1 MTRGS
6 YAACVVGGAGH
17 VGAPLAIVLATRGL
31 RTLIYD
37 LDRAS
42 MDRLAEGVMPFLEEG
57 AEPLLKA
64 MLAEGRLGFTTDPA
78 DIRDVP
84 YVVITIGTP
93 VDEFHNPV
101 MRVLTDCLDTLLPH
115 LSDRQTLVLRSTIS
129 PGVTDYVDRYL
140 GEHGK
145 KPKVA
150 FCPERIVQGRAVEE
164 IQILPQ
170 IVSGTTP
177 AAEDAAAELFGK
189 IAPKILRLTPK
200 EAELVKLF
208 SNTYRYIQFAAANQ
222 LYMIAEAEGANY
234 PRLYA
239 ALKDDYPRMRDLPG
253 PGFAAGP
260 CLYKDT
266 LQLVSFCDNGF
277 SLGRSAIEVNEG
289 LPAFVVAGL
298 SARYPLETMTVGLIG
313 MAFKA
318 DSDDIR
324 SSLSYKLR
332 KLLQVRARR
341 VLTTDPFVKTD
352 PELRPLDEV
361 IAESDVLI
369 LCAPHSVYKGLETK
383 GKPVVDIWNFW
394 PDAGGGLRGQ
404 ADGR

>member
-1 MTRGS
+1 MTTAP

-17 VGAPLAIVLATRGL
+17 VGAPLAIVMAMRGL

-42 MDRLAEGVMPFLEEG
+42 MDRLADGVMPFVEEG
-57 AEPLLKA
+57 AEPLLKEA
-64 MLAEGRLGFTTDPA
+64 LAEGRLGFTTDPA

-93 VDEFHNPV
+93 VDHFHNPV
-101 MRVLTDCLDTLLPH
+101 VRVLTDCLDTLLPH
-115 LSDRQTLVLRSTIS
+115 LSDRQTLILRSTIS
-129 PGVTDYVDRYL
+129 PGVTEYVHRYL
-140 GEHGK
+140 SEHGR

-150 FCPERIVQGRAVEE
+150 FCPERVVQGRAVQE

-177 AAEDAAAELFGK
+177 EAEDAVAELFGQ
-189 IAPKILRLTPK
+189 IAPRVLRLTTK
-200 EAELVKLF
+200 EAELAKLF

-324 SSLSYKLR
+324 SSLSYKVR

-341 VLTTDPFVKTD
+341 VLITDPFVKTD
-352 PELRPLDEV
+352 PEVLPLDDV
-361 IAESDVLI
+361 IRQSDVLV
-369 LCAPHSVYKGLETK
+369 LGAPHSCYKGLDTR
-383 GKPVVDIWNFW
+383 GKPVVDIWNFLA
-394 PDAGGGLRGQ
+394 PGGGGRP
-404 ADGR
+404 DGR